1 MTQNEAKMEM
11 ERVRRHRSLRSW
23 CGIGVLVVLTLFID
37 VALAGDQARQ
47 YRVAVLT
54 PGLSFLPV
62 LEGLQEGLERLGYV
76 PGKNVILV
84 VRIRME
90 QCLTLPNVRRGSW

>member
-1 MTQNEAKMEM
+1 MAQHEAQREM
-11 ERVRRHRSLRSW
+11 PRVRWHRSLRSW
-23 CGIGVLVVLTLFID
+23 CVMGVLVVLTLCIE

-54 PGLSFLPV
+54 PGLSFRPV

-76 PGKNVILV
+76 PGKNISMV
-84 VRIRME
+84 VEDTKGAVADLAQRVAKI
-90 QCLTLPNVRRGSW
+90 